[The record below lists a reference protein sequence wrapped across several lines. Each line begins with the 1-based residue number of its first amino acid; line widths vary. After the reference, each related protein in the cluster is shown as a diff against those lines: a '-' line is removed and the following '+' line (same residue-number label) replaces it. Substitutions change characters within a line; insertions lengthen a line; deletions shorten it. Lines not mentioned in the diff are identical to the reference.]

1 MAFSSDVLGQADGS
15 EDGRDSTVFDVGY
28 SDKVL
33 YDVDVSDALA
43 ATKVWVR
50 ILLRRAGVDIESG
63 TTIYHD
69 MPSVARAL
77 REKRL
82 DLIVLLPTEY
92 LELKEL
98 AAVEPIASA
107 VLRGDLAHDYLLL
120 VHKEGRPVELGDLR
134 GKTLLVETAGKGGL
148 PWMWVE
154 TLLHGKGLPP
164 ARMFFAE
171 IREVRKVSQGVL
183 PVFFR
188 QADACIV
195 PLDAFKT
202 MVELNPQLGEQLES
216 LASSPPVCRG
226 LVCARMDLW
235 ETRFR
240 EVLSESMLSLR
251 TDPEGQQLLTL
262 FHVDQLIRFDPAHL
276 RGVIDLL
283 KAYEK
288 VIAEQD
294 GGKPNVAV
302 GSKRPE
308 AREKANR
315 RD

>member
-1 MAFSSDVLGQADGS
+1 M
-15 EDGRDSTVFDVGY
+15 
-28 SDKVL
+28 
-33 YDVDVSDALA
+33 
-43 ATKVWVR
+43 
-50 ILLRRAGVDIESG
+50 
-63 TTIYHD
+63 
-69 MPSVARAL
+69 
-77 REKRL
+77 
-82 DLIVLLPTEY
+82 
-92 LELKEL
+92 
-98 AAVEPIASA
+98 
-107 VLRGDLAHDYLLL
+107 
-120 VHKEGRPVELGDLR
+120 
-134 GKTLLVETAGKGGL
+134 
-148 PWMWVE
+148 
-154 TLLHGKGLPP
+154 
-164 ARMFFAE
+164 
-171 IREVRKVSQGVL
+171 
-183 PVFFR
+183 
-188 QADACIV
+188 